1 MDRDRVYIPHLL
13 QQPEKTLSIE
23 MDGHFPELET
33 LTPVRGEVQ
42 VTHQATYLAV
52 KGFAETIV
60 TLTCHRCLQN
70 YNHRVSI
77 APEELIWLENEPDP
91 ATLPLE
97 REVGMEDL
105 METLPPNGYF
115 DPAAWL
121 YEQICLALPQRQL
134 CDDSCPG
141 IEVPQTA
148 SDRQGRPLIDDRW
161 SALAQ
166 LQRQIGQNSEP
177 ESVDPR
183 D

>member
-1 MDRDRVYIPHLL
+1 MDWDRVYIPQLL

-23 MDGHFPELET
+23 IDGHFPELET

-60 TLTCHRCLQN
+60 TLTCHRCLQS

-77 APEELIWLENEPDP
+77 APQELIWLEDAPDP

-115 DPAAWL
+115 DPMAWIH
-121 YEQICLALPQRQL
+121 EQICLALPQRQL
-134 CDDSCPG
+134 CDVDCPG
-141 IEVPQTA
+141 IAIPTEAPE
-148 SDRQGRPLIDDRW
+148 RQGNLAVDHRW
-161 SALAQ
+161 AALAQ
-166 LQRQIGQNSEP
+166 LQSQLDSGKTSLEDERS
-177 ESVDPR
+177 
-183 D
+183 

>member
-1 MDRDRVYIPHLL
+1 MDRERVYIPQLL
-13 QQPEKTLSIE
+13 QQPEKTLTIE
-23 MDGHFPELET
+23 IEGHLSELDT
-33 LTPVRGEVQ
+33 LTPVRGEIQ

-77 APEELIWLENEPDP
+77 APEELIWLEDEPDP
-91 ATLPLE
+91 TTLPPE
-97 REVGMEDL
+97 REVGLEDL
-105 METLPPNGYF
+105 METLPPQGHF
-115 DPAAWL
+115 DPTTWL

-134 CDDSCPG
+134 CNADCPG

-148 SDRQGRPLIDDRW
+148 PDRQATPPIDHRW

-166 LQRQIGQNSEP
+166 LQRQMGQNSPP
-177 ESVDPR
+177 E
-183 D
+183 